1 MGMISMC
8 IIIDVAVVFP
18 VNLAILQWE
27 MTNKICLRHIGY
39 FVMDDV
45 ETGMIVFRLRKK
57 KKKGLMFLQIKH

>member
-8 IIIDVAVVFP
+8 IIIDVAV

-27 MTNKICLRHIGY
+27 MTNKICLRHKGY

-45 ETGMIVFRLRKK
+45 EAGMIVLRLRN
-57 KKKGLMFLQIKH
+57 L